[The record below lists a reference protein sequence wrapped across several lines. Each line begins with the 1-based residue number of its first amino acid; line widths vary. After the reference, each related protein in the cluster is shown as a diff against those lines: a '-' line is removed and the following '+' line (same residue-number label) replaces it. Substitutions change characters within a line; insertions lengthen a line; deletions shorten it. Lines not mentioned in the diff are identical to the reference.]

1 MASTDPTAATDRQEF
16 RARFPWRWHV
26 LAWALLIP
34 WQVYGLV
41 MMQGLARTGES
52 AAWSGNPWPAW
63 LELSVVPLFALA
75 STGVGLLE
83 ARRASVLLDRR
94 GLVVIDWRRKQ
105 QHIRWDDV
113 LWLRTARWAGRS
125 GGIMRVGTRTGSVR
139 FAYPIDRPETLR
151 QEIIARAGLT
161 EVQRGRFRFTYRR
174 TQGPAPQAESHVP
187 PPLRTP
193 PGAV

>member
-1 MASTDPTAATDRQEF
+1 MARETKPMPSTDPTAATDRQEF
-16 RARFPWRWHV
+16 RARLPWRWYV

-34 WQVYGLV
+34 WQVYGWV

-63 LELSVVPLFALA
+63 LELSVVPLFALVG
-75 STGVGLLE
+75 TGVGLLE

-105 QHIRWDDV
+105 QRIRWDDV

-125 GGIMRVGTRTGSVR
+125 GGVMRVGTRTGSVR

-161 EVQRGRFRFTYRR
+161 ERHPGWVRLVYRR
-174 TQGPAPQAESHVP
+174 DTGVQAGNE
-187 PPLRTP
+187 R
-193 PGAV
+193 